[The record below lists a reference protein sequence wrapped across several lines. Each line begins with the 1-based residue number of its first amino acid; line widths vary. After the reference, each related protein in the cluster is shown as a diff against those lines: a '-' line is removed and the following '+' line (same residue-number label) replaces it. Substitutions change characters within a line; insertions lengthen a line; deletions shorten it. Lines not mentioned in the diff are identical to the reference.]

1 MMRLNA
7 IFFFLMLLAVAV
19 ACGCGGVTGTKASS
33 LAAASNN
40 VTPAGTSGTS
50 GSAATP
56 FATGTSS
63 GTTPPS
69 TGTGTPTTPT
79 PTPAPTP
86 APTPVNPPTPTTPP
100 TAINGIPHSGH
111 VFLLIEEN
119 HGFTTVFANE
129 MPYLTSLAKKYAYAA
144 SYSSNDGGSMLDY
157 LDLSSGSNEA
167 AFGCQGWGCPNQMSQ
182 PITDDN
188 IFRELTKAG
197 LTWKVYAES
206 LPQAGY
212 LLDGP
217 APYVSRHN
225 PAVWYSDVVNSTE
238 MQKNV
243 VPFSQFATDMAA
255 GTLPNY
261 SIVIPNLDHD
271 AHDGTPAAADTW
283 LQSNIGPL
291 LKTSLFASGGDAL
304 MFVTFDECGSGTNQG
319 CGSQV
324 LTTVIGPK
332 VTPQFVSTKAYTHFS
347 TLRTIMD
354 ALGVQVYPG
363 GSATANDMSDF
374 FGN

>member
-1 MMRLNA
+1 MLRPHA
-7 IFFFLMLLAVAV
+7 ILFFFALLVIAV
-19 ACGCGGVTGTKASS
+19 ACGCGGATGTKSASLQS
-33 LAAASNN
+33 AAPSNT
-40 VTPAGTSGTS
+40 TPAGSSGTS
-50 GSAATP
+50 GSAPTPSATDNS
-56 FATGTSS
+56 G

-69 TGTGTPTTPT
+69 TGTGTSTPT
-79 PTPAPTP
+79 PTPTPVP
-86 APTPVNPPTPTTPP
+86 APPPVTNPLTPT
-100 TAINGIPHSGH
+100 TAINGVPRSGH

-119 HGFTTVFANE
+119 HGFSTVFANQ
-129 MPYLTSLAKKYAYAA
+129 MPYLTSLSKTYAYAA
-144 SYSSNDGGSMLDY
+144 NYTSNDGGSLLDY
-157 LDLSSGSNEA
+157 LDLSSGSNES
-167 AFGCQGWGCPNQMSQ
+167 AFGCQGGGCPNQMSQ

-206 LPQAGY
+206 LPQVGY

-255 GTLPNY
+255 GTLPDY
-261 SIVIPNLDHD
+261 SIIIPNLNDD
-271 AHDGTPAAADTW
+271 AHDGTPAAADVW

-291 LKTSLFASGGDAL
+291 LKTPLFASGGDAL
-304 MFVTFDECGSGTNQG
+304 MFITFDECGGGTNQG
-319 CGSQV
+319 CGSSV
-324 LTTVIGPK
+324 LTTLIGPK
-332 VTPQFVSTKAYTHFS
+332 VKPQFVSNQPYTHFS

-363 GSATANDMSDF
+363 GSATATDMSDF
-374 FGN
+374 FN